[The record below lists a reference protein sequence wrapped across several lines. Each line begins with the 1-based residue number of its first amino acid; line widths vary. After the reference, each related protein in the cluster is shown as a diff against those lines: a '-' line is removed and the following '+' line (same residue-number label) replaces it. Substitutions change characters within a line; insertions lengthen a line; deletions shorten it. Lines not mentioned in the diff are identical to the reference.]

1 MITKEEFTK
10 FIKNY
15 QVFYN
20 GIERFEKAITGSK
33 YTSNLLES
41 DWGDAVGIMLDTFL
55 DSHLTVDGADWVTYY
70 LFEDVE
76 DKLVTVDEKDLFGI
90 NKKEYHL
97 NSINELWNFLLT
109 NPERYFKNYNK
120 DDE

>member
-33 YTSNLLES
+33 YTINLFET
-41 DWGDAVGIMLDTFL
+41 DWGDAVGIMLDAFL
-55 DSHLTVDGADWVTYY
+55 DSHLTENGVNWVIYY
-70 LFEDVE
+70 LFEDIE
-76 DKLVTVDEKDLFGI
+76 DKLVTVDEEDLFGI
-90 NKKEYHL
+90 KREYHL
-97 NSINELWNFLLT
+97 NSVNELWDFLLS